1 MGPWRRSWLRV
12 LAMLCLAVCSVVC
25 SVVCSAQPL
34 SLRTVSQAGARIK
47 YEPDAA
53 GVPRGGICLDIL
65 HAVQRVDPGLRFPG
79 VEQPHPLRRV
89 ELLLE
94 EGGIDVFFCL
104 LRSPERAQ
112 RWHYAPTPLYGVR
125 HAVVLRAEPPLHVT
139 GYEALALLSRQQP
152 VVVMRGSILVQ
163 ALKREGVA
171 VTEVASDREAL
182 EMLLRGR
189 ASAVYGQ
196 EQNLQQ
202 AIRDAQLGARV
213 RLQSQG
219 FPLEH
224 QYLVYRKD
232 LPQAAVDRLNAAL
245 KRLEADGSLRRIA
258 EAPR

>member
-1 MGPWRRSWLRV
+1 MHLSLGQWRRWVIASLLV
-12 LAMLCLAVCSVVC
+12 MLGMAACG
-25 SVVCSAQPL
+25 AQPL

-47 YEPDAA
+47 YQLDET
-53 GVPRGGICLDIL
+53 GVPRSGICLDIL
-65 HAVQRVDPGLRFPG
+65 RAVQKLDPGLRFPG

-104 LRSPERAQ
+104 LRNAERES
-112 RWHYAPTPLYGVR
+112 RWRYLPVPLYAVQ
-125 HAVVLRAEPPLHVT
+125 HAVVVRAELPASPE
-139 GYEALALLSRQQP
+139 GYEALAQLSRQQP

-163 ALKREGVA
+163 ALKHEGVA

-189 ASAVYGQ
+189 TSAVYGQ
-196 EQNLQQ
+196 AQNLQQ
-202 AIRDAQLGARV
+202 YIREAQLGVRV

-224 QYLVYRKD
+224 QYLVHRKD
-232 LPQAAVDRLNAAL
+232 LPQSVVDRLTAVL

-258 EAPR
+258 ESYR

>member
-1 MGPWRRSWLRV
+1 MSLGPRWLAGV
-12 LAMLCLAVCSVVC
+12 LATLGLA
-25 SVVCSAQPL
+25 VCSAQPL

-47 YEPDAA
+47 YEPDEA

-112 RWHYAPTPLYGVR
+112 RWQYGPTPLYGVR
-125 HAVVLRAEPPLHVT
+125 HAVVLRAEMALDLD
-139 GYEALALLSRQQP
+139 GYEALAQLSRQQP

-171 VTEVASDREAL
+171 VAEVASDREAL

-219 FPLEH
+219 FPLEY
-224 QYLVYRKD
+224 QFLVYRKD

-258 EAPR
+258 EAYR